1 MNAQHA
7 TLSQRGIELIS
18 QAAQQGW
25 SPKDLLHVLGSFCHP
40 LIYRAAPH
48 VPAQISST
56 ALRKEWLSSTPP
68 ASMTMPTDDLMRLI
82 EAITFLPPLR
92 DVEVLAAQRTD
103 SRASRDSKEDR
114 IRAKISHLLR
124 KAESTPYE
132 EEASALIAKA
142 QSLQQR
148 HRLEG
153 TLTNSTDTV
162 VSTRIHISAP
172 YINHKTTLLSVIAD
186 RNGCTALRLHP
197 KGIVT
202 VIGAEEDVH
211 HVTDLF
217 ASLLRQCEWHMHHG
231 EHAESAR
238 QLGNVASFRRSF
250 ILSYATRIGE
260 LLEEA
265 NSKLVSHDVE
275 GTASA
280 PSGLSTRQDEI
291 TLAQQSLSAVEE
303 RRRNAEAVTDRIYPN
318 ARTVSLAVRSHAGV
332 SAGASAAEKSHLG
345 GDSLGL
351 NGRRQLTC

>member
-56 ALRKEWLSSTPP
+56 ALRKEWLSITPP
-68 ASMTMPTDDLMRLI
+68 ASMTMSTDDLMRLI

-148 HRLEG
+148 HRLEE
-153 TLTNSTDTV
+153 TLTSSSDTV
-162 VSTRIHISAP
+162 VSTRNPYQRSLYQPQNHSAQRHCGSERMHRP
-172 YINHKTTLLSVIAD
+172 QA
-186 RNGCTALRLHP
+186 
-197 KGIVT
+197 
-202 VIGAEEDVH
+202 
-211 HVTDLF
+211 
-217 ASLLRQCEWHMHHG
+217 ASQRDCHRHW
-231 EHAESAR
+231 R
-238 QLGNVASFRRSF
+238 
-250 ILSYATRIGE
+250 
-260 LLEEA
+260 
-265 NSKLVSHDVE
+265 
-275 GTASA
+275 
-280 PSGLSTRQDEI
+280 
-291 TLAQQSLSAVEE
+291 
-303 RRRNAEAVTDRIYPN
+303 
-318 ARTVSLAVRSHAGV
+318 
-332 SAGASAAEKSHLG
+332 
-345 GDSLGL
+345 
-351 NGRRQLTC
+351 

>member
-56 ALRKEWLSSTPP
+56 ALRKEWLSITPP
-68 ASMTMPTDDLMRLI
+68 ASMTMSTDDLMRLI

-148 HRLEG
+148 HRLEE
-153 TLTNSTDTV
+153 TLTSSSDTV

-172 YINHKTTLLSVIAD
+172 YINHKTLCSASLRIGTDAPPSGCIPKGLSPSLALKRTFTTLLIFSPHFYGNV
-186 RNGCTALRLHP
+186 NGICTTANTPR
-197 KGIVT
+197 VR
-202 VIGAEEDVH
+202 
-211 HVTDLF
+211 
-217 ASLLRQCEWHMHHG
+217 ASLAMWRLS
-231 EHAESAR
+231 AE
-238 QLGNVASFRRSF
+238 ASFCLMPPVSV
-250 ILSYATRIGE
+250 SYWRKQI
-260 LLEEA
+260 
-265 NSKLVSHDVE
+265 
-275 GTASA
+275 
-280 PSGLSTRQDEI
+280 
-291 TLAQQSLSAVEE
+291 QSCSP
-303 RRRNAEAVTDRIYPN
+303 T
-318 ARTVSLAVRSHAGV
+318 T
-332 SAGASAAEKSHLG
+332 
-345 GDSLGL
+345 
-351 NGRRQLTC
+351 